1 MNNVKYFLKTMDDLL
16 GSVIE
21 ICSNGVLE
29 YLKSLNF
36 HFMITLTIIFIGMK
50 YITFA
55 WWVKLFR
62 KGSRLIYISTAIIVM
77 LFYILLSTSIDW
89 GDIKA
94 IKIYIGTLLHSIIA
108 TLVIYE
114 LIVPYLL
121 RIVKKK
127 LTSFANKKTTD
138 TNK

>member
-1 MNNVKYFLKTMDDLL
+1 MDDLL